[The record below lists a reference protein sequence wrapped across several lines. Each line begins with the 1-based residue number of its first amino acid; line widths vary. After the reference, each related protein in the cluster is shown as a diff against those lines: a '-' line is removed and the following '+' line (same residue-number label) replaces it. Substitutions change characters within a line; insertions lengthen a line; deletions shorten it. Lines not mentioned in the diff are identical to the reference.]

1 MKEQISLMPKDDKI
15 LWAVFAFALFV
26 VASEYLIARRK
37 GKKIF
42 RFENTIA
49 NFSMGMFD
57 RIAGIFMVPLIYFYY
72 YVLYTYVGLFEIPE
86 TTAWFFVALL
96 CTDFIWYF
104 YHRAGHRV
112 NLFWGAHIIHHQSE
126 DYNYTVAFNLTP
138 FQVVI
143 RVLFWSAMPILGFTP
158 EVVLGTHLVIG
169 IYQFLLHTPLI
180 PKLGILEKFMVTPSA
195 HRVHHGSNELYL
207 DKNFGGVLIIWDRMF
222 GTYQEEIEEV
232 SYGITKDINSRDFIT
247 GVFHYYQNLAYLMKQ
262 MPTLKGKLQILYKGP
277 DWAPLL
283 NDLEHMP
290 LYVNK
295 GDYEYKK
302 YTVAQKSYII
312 GNIVLVILLIPAM
325 SYYITSIPVLGIE
338 VIVAF
343 MMISLVTVGRMMEK
357 NQVLYMEVFKYTIVV
372 LYLTYYLLN

>member
-1 MKEQISLMPKDDKI
+1 MPKDDKI

-37 GKKIF
+37 GKQIF

-57 RIAGIFMVPLIYFYY
+57 RIAGVFMVPLIYFYY
-72 YVLYTYVGLFEIPE
+72 YFLHTYLSVFKIPE
-86 TTAWFFVALL
+86 TTGWFLVALL

-104 YHRAGHRV
+104 YHRSGHRI

-138 FQVVI
+138 FQVII
-143 RVLFWSAMPILGFTP
+143 RVLFWSAMPVLGFTP
-158 EVVLGTHLVIG
+158 EVVLGTHLFIG

-180 PKLGILEKFMVTPSA
+180 PKLGVIEKVMVTPSA

-207 DKNFGGVLIIWDRMF
+207 DKNFGGVLIIWDRIF

-232 SYGITKDINSRDFIT
+232 SYGITKDINSRDFLT
-247 GVFHYYQNLAYLMKQ
+247 GVFHYYQNLSYLMSQ
-262 MPTLKGKLQILYKGP
+262 MPTLKGKLQVLFKGP
-277 DWAPLL
+277 DWEPLL
-283 NDLEHMP
+283 NDLEHIP
-290 LYVNK
+290 LYVEK
-295 GDYEYKK
+295 GDYEYKQYSFGEK
-302 YTVAQKSYII
+302 FYII
-312 GNIVLVILLIPAM
+312 GNIVLVTLLIPLM
-325 SYYITSIPVLGIE
+325 SYYITAIPVLGIE

-357 NQVLYMEVFKYTIVV
+357 NKVLYMELFKYSIALAYTFYHF
-372 LYLTYYLLN
+372 L